1 MSYETTSHLVHSSIV
16 NEFSGLGSFFRS
28 HEVVVLIPGQ
38 HLPLMLLGANWTECA
53 TTFPR
58 ACTPFCRA
66 RESTVIAILLISV
79 NIVRGAG
86 DHGYLTATEEKRILQ
101 GSDIV

>member
-1 MSYETTSHLVHSSIV
+1 
-16 NEFSGLGSFFRS
+16 
-28 HEVVVLIPGQ
+28 
-38 HLPLMLLGANWTECA
+38 MLLGANRTECT

-66 RESTVIAILLISV
+66 RDSPVIAVILSV

-86 DHGYLTATEEKRILQ
+86 IHGYPTATEEKRIIQ
-101 GSDIV
+101 GSDGV

>member
-1 MSYETTSHLVHSSIV
+1 MKLQPISYTAQLA

-79 NIVRGAG
+79 NIVQGAG
-86 DHGYLTATEEKRILQ
+86 DHGYPTATEEKRILQ
-101 GSDIV
+101 GSNGV